1 MSEQQQQQ
9 QEEEMWSH
17 ISDCAVLE
25 LVDGDMNNMYIW
37 YDWYEESYII
47 RGKTNLI
54 DKYSFNCGNTRDLLN
69 FIYMKFRNYE
79 MIQILFHNY
88 SSLPYTSDE
97 VEYEILDD
105 RKDINA
111 YWGTTLMND
120 FIEKKYFCDIEL
132 HLDIIKNFYNNY

>member
-1 MSEQQQQQ
+1 MSEQQQQ

-37 YDWYEESYII
+37 YDWYDESYII

-88 SSLPYTSDE
+88 SSLPYSSDE
-97 VEYEILDD
+97 VEYEILND

-111 YWGTTLMND
+111 YWGTTLIND

>member
-1 MSEQQQQQ
+1 MSEQQQQ

-88 SSLPYTSDE
+88 SSLPYSSDE
-97 VEYEILDD
+97 VEYEILND

-111 YWGTTLMND
+111 YWGTTLIND

>member
-1 MSEQQQQQ
+1 MSEQE
-9 QEEEMWSH
+9 QEQEMWSH

-25 LVDGDMNNMYIW
+25 LVDGDLNNMYIW

-69 FIYMKFRNYE
+69 FIHMKFRNYE
-79 MIQILFHNY
+79 MIQMLIHNY
-88 SSLPYTSDE
+88 SSLPYSSDE

-111 YWGTTLMND
+111 YWGTTLVND
-120 FIEKKYFCDIEL
+120 LIEKKYFCDIEV

>member
-1 MSEQQQQQ
+1 MSEQQQQE
-9 QEEEMWSH
+9 EEEMWSH

-88 SSLPYTSDE
+88 SSLPYSSDE
-97 VEYEILDD
+97 VEYEILND

-111 YWGTTLMND
+111 YWGTTLIND